1 MKLLSLA
8 ILLFVFA
15 LTPLPANGAETYTP
29 AKGSPERK
37 EILDTLR
44 RHLKKEFN
52 IDAVFFVEHFKIRNE
67 WAWLQVSP
75 RSPDGKNFYEP
86 LGVLVRLEKGKWQI
100 VDFAPGECTGDED
113 DSPDCNPEVFFRKLE
128 SKFKT
133 PREIFPVPGLK

>member
-8 ILLFVFA
+8 ILLFVFT
-15 LTPLPANGAETYTP
+15 LTPLPANGAGAYTP
-29 AKGSPERK
+29 AKSSLERK

-44 RHLKKEFN
+44 RHLKKEFD
-52 IDAVFFVEHFKIRNE
+52 IDAVFLVEHFKIRNE

-100 VDFAPGECTGDED
+100 MDFA
-113 DSPDCNPEVFFRKLE
+113 FFF
-128 SKFKT
+128 FKQKT
-133 PREIFPVPGLK
+133 AYEIGQCWSSDVCSSD